1 MKQEEILFF
10 LGSAVIVVFAWIAF
24 TILHNSL
31 TSTLSGS
38 TLQIITPIDPT
49 FNTKTI
55 DAMSKRTVIL
65 PLNTIPPQSQTEIVV
80 TTAPT
85 QPPVATSSGQTASQG
100 GLFQ

>member
-1 MKQEEILFF
+1 MKQEEVLFV

-24 TILHNSL
+24 TVLHNSL
-31 TSTLSGS
+31 TSTISGS

-49 FNTKTI
+49 FNAKVI
-55 DAMSKRTVIL
+55 DAMSKRTVII

-85 QPPVATSSGQTASQG
+85 QAPIATSSSQTASQG